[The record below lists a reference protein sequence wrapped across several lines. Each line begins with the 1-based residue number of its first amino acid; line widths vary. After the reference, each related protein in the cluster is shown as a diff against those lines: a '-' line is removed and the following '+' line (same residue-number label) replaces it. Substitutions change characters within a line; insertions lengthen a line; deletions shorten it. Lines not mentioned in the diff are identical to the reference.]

1 MSNPTRKRERLPP
14 GFLRTEAGSLRVQIR
29 ITGHKPVVRTFPI
42 FEDSPDARRRQL
54 DDATAWAVDTRRRLK
69 AGNLVDTR
77 QAETT
82 TLGTVL
88 ERYERDGLK
97 GKDSNAQKDR
107 NRIRQIM
114 SDPIAMRPVI
124 GLKKSDVAAYR
135 ERLIAGGRAKSL
147 AAATRRLDEAG
158 GPSADARKADLR
170 RLEGMRSEAASA
182 GPARRRALE
191 REISEIQ
198 VREGVKEPARTT
210 ISNKIQLITRALG
223 LASET
228 MEGVPDLTGVPMPSA
243 SAGRDRRVSA
253 VELTRLLERGA
264 AIHPL
269 LPLVVRFAIAT
280 ALRRERIFEFCEQ
293 IHVVQI
299 GAGKAAIAF
308 PRDAT
313 ARRKRTGII
322 PVTREIRG
330 IIDEAVRFGSELAPT
345 GDGKGRTTFPI
356 NPVTFDHLWRRL
368 VLECELDGLH
378 FHDLR
383 HEATSRLFER
393 GLSVAEVMSITGH
406 STTDMVDRYSHYSAS
421 LVLDKLDGRDDP
433 ERLLAEIKFLMDQYA
448 SMTGRV
454 VDGAIFRSPEPRP
467 HASPDAP

>member
-1 MSNPTRKRERLPP
+1 
-14 GFLRTEAGSLRVQIR
+14 
-29 ITGHKPVVRTFPI
+29 
-42 FEDSPDARRRQL
+42 
-54 DDATAWAVDTRRRLK
+54 
-69 AGNLVDTR
+69 
-77 QAETT
+77 
-82 TLGTVL
+82 
-88 ERYERDGLK
+88 
-97 GKDSNAQKDR
+97 
-107 NRIRQIM
+107 M

-147 AAATRRLDEAG
+147 AAAMKRLDEAG
-158 GPSADARKADLR
+158 GPSAEARKADLR
-170 RLEGMRSEAASA
+170 RLEGMRSEASSA
-182 GPARRRALE
+182 GPARRRTLE
-191 REISEIQ
+191 REISE
-198 VREGVKEPARTT
+198 
-210 ISNKIQLITRALG
+210 
-223 LASET
+223 
-228 MEGVPDLTGVPMPSA
+228 
-243 SAGRDRRVSA
+243 
-253 VELTRLLERGA
+253 
-264 AIHPL
+264 IHPL

-280 ALRRERIFEFCEQ
+280 ALRRERIFEFCEH

-322 PVTREIRG
+322 PVTREVRG
-330 IIDEAVRFGSELAPT
+330 IIDEAIRCGSELGPT
-345 GDGKGRTTFPI
+345 RDGKDRTTFPI

-368 VLECELDGLH
+368 VLDCELDGLH

-393 GLSVAEVMSITGH
+393 GLTVAEVMSITGH

-433 ERLLAEIKFLMDQYA
+433 ERLIAEIRFLVDQYA

-454 VDGAIFRSPEPRP
+454 VDATIFRSPDAERP
-467 HASPDAP
+467 VFEEGPK